1 MPEMKIYQ
9 PSQPL
14 RQYIRYYWALDTMA
28 QFRTLTFPI
37 GCPQLIFHKKS
48 PLYIPELDCC
58 QSQFT
63 ISGQVNFPAHIASSG
78 DTKMIVAVFHPHTVG
93 MFISTPPSAFH
104 NLEICG
110 FDLANKPF
118 NDLASRIIGCEND
131 SESIALLD
139 RWLIQ
144 KINPTL
150 NIRRMAATIT
160 RLLQHPETTLSELS
174 ANACLGKKQFERVFR
189 DCVGMNPKEYS
200 RVVRFQK
207 TMWHMQQGQTDFL
220 SIAYSCGYAD
230 QSHFIREFKA
240 MSGYTPKSFLNNNTP
255 YSDLFTIPTT

>member
-1 MPEMKIYQ
+1 
-9 PSQPL
+9 
-14 RQYIRYYWALDTMA
+14 
-28 QFRTLTFPI
+28 
-37 GCPQLIFHKKS
+37 
-48 PLYIPELDCC
+48 
-58 QSQFT
+58 
-63 ISGQVNFPAHIASSG
+63 
-78 DTKMIVAVFHPHTVG
+78 MIVAVFHPHTVG

-160 RLLQHPETTLSELS
+160 RLLQHPETSLSELS
-174 ANACLGKKQFERVFR
+174 AIACLGKKQFERIFR
-189 DCVGMNPKEYS
+189 ECVGMNPKEYS

-207 TMWHMQQGQTDFL
+207 TMWHMQQGQTDFS

-240 MSGYTPKSFLNNNTP
+240 MSGYTPKSFLSNHTP